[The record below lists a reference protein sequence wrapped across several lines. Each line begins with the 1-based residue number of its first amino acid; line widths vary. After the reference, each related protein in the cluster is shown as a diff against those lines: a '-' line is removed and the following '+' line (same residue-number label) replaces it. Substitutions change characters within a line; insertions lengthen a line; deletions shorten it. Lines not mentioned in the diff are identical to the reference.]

1 MIALLKALFGAGGPH
16 VGPREAV
23 QLMNRGALLVDVRES
38 GEFVAGHVAG
48 AIHVPLGRLRAQGA
62 DAIAALSD
70 AGCDVLLI
78 CQSGMRSRLA
88 QGALSKDARRR
99 YINVDGGM
107 SAWAASGLPN
117 VRGP

>member
-16 VGPREAV
+16 LGPREAV
-23 QLMNRGALLVDVRES
+23 QYMNRGAVLVDVREP

-48 AIHVPLGRLRAQGA
+48 AIHVPLGRIRAQGPG
-62 DAIAALSD
+62 AIAALPD
-70 AGCDVLLI
+70 AGCDVLLV
-78 CQSGMRSRLA
+78 CQGGMRSRLA
-88 QGALSKDARRR
+88 QGALSKDTGRR

-107 SAWAASGLPN
+107 SAWAASGLPI